1 MNKQQG
7 LRLQFDEVHVN
18 LFACFFFTPKMSK
31 ICPNF
36 RKSQTQVKK
45 QAHQRPHAQQ
55 LSFIIPFEKGC

>member
-1 MNKQQG
+1 MNKQQA
-7 LRLQFDEVHVN
+7 LRLQFDEVRVN
-18 LFACFFFTPKMSK
+18 LFAYFFTTKMSK